1 VKGLLKIERQKKI
14 LEKLSITQSLINSP
28 SLFSIMVINDSLTD
42 EIQVFKEHTNV
53 FHEYMFS
60 SYYFNPTEGDQLKSI
75 LSESMTQAYGG
86 QCPFLE
92 HIFDNYFLHLTQF
105 FKQYTNNINEFIYLF
120 RFLYPKYTLKFY

>member
-1 VKGLLKIERQKKI
+1 
-14 LEKLSITQSLINSP
+14 
-28 SLFSIMVINDSLTD
+28 MVINDSLTD

>member
-1 VKGLLKIERQKKI
+1 M
-14 LEKLSITQSLINSP
+14 INSP

-60 SYYFNPTEGDQLKSI
+60 SFYFNPTESDQLKSI

-86 QCPFLE
+86 
-92 HIFDNYFLHLTQF
+92 
-105 FKQYTNNINEFIYLF
+105 
-120 RFLYPKYTLKFY
+120 